1 MGLVEVERGGAGPY
15 VGMMI
20 PRHLPVI
27 VLLASALIAGCDSV
41 GFKGT
46 SRETQTI
53 EGATTWPFTPVAMR
67 VHPFTS
73 ITQDPATGSHV
84 LESRIELLDR
94 LGDVTK
100 GVGDF
105 RFELY
110 TAPERASEQGSERRL
125 AYWDVPMTS
134 LDANARHW
142 DPITR
147 TYVFKLRMQEPP
159 APEQRMKL
167 QVQFT
172 DPGGK
177 RLVADAPMQ
186 YRPEK

>member
-1 MGLVEVERGGAGPY
+1 MNGPSIVVVLVACG
-15 VGMMI
+15 
-20 PRHLPVI
+20 
-27 VLLASALIAGCDSV
+27 LIAGCDSV

-46 SRETQTI
+46 SRESQTI
-53 EGATTWPFTPVAMR
+53 EGATTWPFVPVAMR

-73 ITQDPATGSHV
+73 IARDPVTGSHM
-84 LESRIELLDR
+84 LEARVELLDR

-110 TAPERASEQGSERRL
+110 TAPEKASQQGSERRV

-147 TYVFKLRMQEPP
+147 TYVLKLRLEELPT
-159 APEQRMKL
+159 PEQHLKL
-167 QVQFT
+167 HAQFT

-177 RLVADAPMQ
+177 RLVAETPMQ
-186 YRPEK
+186 YRPEE